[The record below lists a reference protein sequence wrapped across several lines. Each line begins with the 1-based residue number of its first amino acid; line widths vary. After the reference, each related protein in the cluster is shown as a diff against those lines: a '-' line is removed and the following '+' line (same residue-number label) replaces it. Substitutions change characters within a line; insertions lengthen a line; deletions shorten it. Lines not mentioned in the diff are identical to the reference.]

1 MIVDREEANPVTQLD
16 ADLLYERHAR
26 TPYDPLSSAEAGGR
40 ATGDALRD
48 PRSPRWMKIIGFIA
62 AAAFFGALAIA
73 SVEMIRFT
81 S

>member
-1 MIVDREEANPVTQLD
+1 MIVDREEADPVTQLD
-16 ADLLYERHAR
+16 ANPLYERHASA
-26 TPYDPLSSAEAGGR
+26 PYDPLYSAEASGR

-62 AAAFFGALAIA
+62 AAAFLGALVIA
-73 SVEMIRFT
+73 FVELVRFA